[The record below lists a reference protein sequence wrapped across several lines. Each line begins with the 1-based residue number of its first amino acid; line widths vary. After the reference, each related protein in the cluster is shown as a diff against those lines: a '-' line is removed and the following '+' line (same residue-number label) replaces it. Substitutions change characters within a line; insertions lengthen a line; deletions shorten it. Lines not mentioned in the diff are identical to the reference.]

1 MREERFDDGRQDP
14 SDGPSRPRA
23 SGDMT
28 PPSGYTIPRSDYT
41 TPPSDDTTAGTY
53 ETEQSGWTG
62 WIAFAGVMMII
73 AGSLNALYGLIGI
86 VNDEWVVWTN
96 QASVYLDLSQWGAVH
111 LIVGLVM
118 LLSGIGVFS
127 GNILARTVGVIVASL
142 SLIANFFFIP
152 AYPAVG
158 AHRDHDRSSGDLG
171 AHRPRQRDA
180 TGLSRD
186 REIFTPR

>member
-14 SDGPSRPRA
+14 SDGLYDLSVRRHDPA
-23 SGDMT
+23 VGLHH
-28 PPSGYTIPRSDYT
+28 PRSDYT
-41 TPPSDDTTAGTY
+41 TPPSDYTTAGTY

-62 WIAFAGVMMII
+62 WITFAGVMMII
-73 AGSLNALYGLIGI
+73 AGSLNALYGLIGL

-96 QASVYLDLSQWGAVH
+96 RASVYLDLSQWGAVH

-152 AYPAVG
+152 AYPLWALTVITLDVLVIWALT
-158 AHRDHDRSSGDLG
+158 AHGKEM
-171 AHRPRQRDA
+171 RQA
-180 TGLSRD
+180 
-186 REIFTPR
+186 